1 MSHVRLWIGI
11 GCVENRLQVTASH
24 SMIVTLRIGCQTAR
38 LRLHFGEDTTRSDP
52 FLLADTASLREVSV
66 AQIVQSIT
74 NCLAIFQHDP

>member
-11 GCVENRLQVTASH
+11 GRVENRLQVTASH

-38 LRLHFGEDTTRSDP
+38 LRLHFGEDTTRSEP
-52 FLLADTASLREVSV
+52 FLLADTASLREVTV

-74 NCLAIFQHDP
+74 RGIE